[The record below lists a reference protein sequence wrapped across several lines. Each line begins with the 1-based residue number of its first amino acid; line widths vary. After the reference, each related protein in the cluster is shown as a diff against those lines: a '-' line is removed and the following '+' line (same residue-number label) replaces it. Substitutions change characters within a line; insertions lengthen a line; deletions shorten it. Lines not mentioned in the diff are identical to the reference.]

1 MSHLLSKNYLFFENL
16 VSWVLSF
23 QSMFC
28 MYLQGKFEFIIYC
41 QNRDS
46 WLRLRINQ
54 RSVKSSQKTSVFVW
68 LSRER
73 IYQLHPHHHFLF
85 IFFLKEKK
93 INSEILLILIFGLNT
108 AVNTWIME
116 NGFKSI
122 LLFYFS
128 KIYKCTTS
136 HGSHRASTF
145 ALVLSFH
152 KK

>member
-1 MSHLLSKNYLFFENL
+1 MSHLLSKNYIFFENL

-23 QSMFC
+23 HVSTE
-28 MYLQGKFEFIIYC
+28 KVRIYC

-54 RSVKSSQKTSVFVW
+54 RSVKSSQKISVFVW

-73 IYQLHPHHHFLF
+73 IYQLHPHHYFLF
-85 IFFLKEKK
+85 IFFWKREKDQLRNSTH
-93 INSEILLILIFGLNT
+93 INIWPQHSSQHMNNGKWFQKHFVILF
-108 AVNTWIME
+108 
-116 NGFKSI
+116 FQ
-122 LLFYFS
+122 
-128 KIYKCTTS
+128 IYKCTTS
-136 HGSHRASTF
+136 HSSHRASTF